1 MIFRFEKRGAN
12 NWWHYN
18 GTTQILN
25 FSNWEIVFDEVSQS
39 VNLQQLNGANV
50 PNVNVP
56 IADVRVKNLSGSDE
70 TFTTVALLRERL
82 VALGYNPLVVGGGGS
97 QNLAEVLAI
106 GGREIKYHDTT
117 TGDYTL
123 IPTDKNKIIV
133 LLEDTEIDIII
144 PASGFSDGD
153 SVIIQNPN
161 GTNSVNLDTTLTTST
176 ITDFSPLL
184 PSYSVAI
191 TYYNNGTD
199 IDAYGASYST
209 NGLAGGGG
217 SQNLQQV
224 TDEGNETTT
233 PILVTDGVDRY
244 VEIGS
249 DGVQIVNGSSGI
261 KINVDDIT
269 TPTIFNYDAVGIGGA
284 MQVIELVSGT
294 GNLNAVLGANYDVSG
309 TITFI
314 DPTPVTNKGY
324 RVYVVSGTT
333 TINSVAYTSGNL
345 IYRYYNGS
353 AWVSTLINSSGGDA
367 IVVSSN
373 TTASNDNSYNV
384 VANATFTDPTPVEGK
399 GYVVFVRNGTATIG
413 GVGYAVGRII
423 YRVFHSGAWSST
435 VYVDKDY
442 VDTKVDENVAITGA
456 TKTKITY
463 DAKGLV
469 TAGADATTADI
480 NDSTNRR
487 YVTDAQSTVIGNTS
501 GTNTG
506 DNATNTTSNAYA
518 DGKVADAINNG
529 TTTIAPSQNAVFD
542 ALALKSD
549 LNSPTFTG
557 TPSAPTPTAN
567 DNSTKIA
574 TTAYVNNSV
583 VVTKVLN
590 ADVTT
595 TSTTAVDTN
604 LSHPIASNERLKFS
618 CPLSVT
624 TASGGVKLQITV
636 PTGAVV
642 VGGAVVAQGGSTSI
656 RALNLTANTLS
667 VAVSTI
673 ALTSPMNLE
682 FTVKNS
688 TTAGNVIVSFASG
701 TGGSTSILENSTM
714 QIFKTQSV

>member
-1 MIFRFEKRGAN
+1 MAIVKNSIRFSTGGSDITVVAN
-12 NWWHYN
+12 YSALPNPTTVSGEFYWCSASQGTSWLPGSLGGTFYNSGLYYSN
-18 GTTQILN
+18 GTT
-25 FSNWEIVFDEVSQS
+25 WEF
-39 VNLQQLNGANV
+39 LNV
-50 PNVNVP
+50 P
-56 IADVRVKNLSGSDE
+56 
-70 TFTTVALLRERL
+70 
-82 VALGYNPLVVGGGGS
+82 YNAT
-97 QNLAEVLAI
+97 QAEV
-106 GGREIKYHDTT
+106 DT
-117 TGDYTL
+117 
-123 IPTDKNKIIV
+123 
-133 LLEDTEIDIII
+133 
-144 PASGFSDGD
+144 
-153 SVIIQNPN
+153 
-161 GTNSVNLDTTLTTST
+161 
-176 ITDFSPLL
+176 
-184 PSYSVAI
+184 
-191 TYYNNGTD
+191 GTD
-199 IDAYGASYST
+199 NTKFVTPKTFNDASKWST
-209 NGLAGGGG
+209 K
-217 SQNLQQV
+217 QN
-224 TDEGNETTT
+224 
-233 PILVTDGVDRY
+233 
-244 VEIGS
+244 IG
-249 DGVQIVNGSSGI
+249 
-261 KINVDDIT
+261 
-269 TPTIFNYDAVGIGGA
+269 
-284 MQVIELVSGT
+284 
-294 GNLNAVLGANYDVSG
+294 
-309 TITFI
+309 
-314 DPTPVTNKGY
+314 
-324 RVYVVSGTT
+324 
-333 TINSVAYTSGNL
+333 
-345 IYRYYNGS
+345 
-353 AWVSTLINSSGGDA
+353 
-367 IVVSSN
+367 IVVSSSL
-373 TTASNDNSYNV
+373 TASNDTNYNV

-442 VDTKVDENVAITGA
+442 VD
-456 TKTKITY
+456 
-463 DAKGLV
+463 
-469 TAGADATTADI
+469 
-480 NDSTNRR
+480 
-487 YVTDAQSTVIGNTS
+487 
-501 GTNTG
+501 
-506 DNATNTTSNAYA
+506 
-518 DGKVADAINNG
+518 GKVADSITNG
-529 TTTIAPSQNAVFD
+529 VTTIAPSQNAVFD

-574 TTAYVNNSV
+574 TTAYVDNSV